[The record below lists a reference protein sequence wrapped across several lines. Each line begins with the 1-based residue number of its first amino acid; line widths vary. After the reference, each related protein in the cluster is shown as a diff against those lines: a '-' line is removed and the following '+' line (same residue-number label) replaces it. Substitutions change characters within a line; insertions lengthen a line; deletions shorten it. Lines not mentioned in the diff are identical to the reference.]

1 MACGDSVGK
10 HLKPEN
16 PDMPLV
22 ASMNFV
28 AVVLESAPFV
38 LRAIIELGVIGIVIY
53 SALLFV
59 RGTRAA
65 PVLAGII
72 ILMILISGSAKL
84 MDLSVIEWLMA
95 KMWAVVAIF
104 VLIIFQPEIRR
115 ALAQLGSQQ
124 HIGILRGTEKRE
136 REIVDVLVESLF
148 FLSNLRIGALI
159 AVEREIGMRTFAET
173 GTMIEAPLRKELLT
187 TFFFPNTP
195 LHDGGVIIKSNR
207 IVAAGCIFPLTD
219 SAELSR
225 SLGTR
230 HRAAVGITEETDAI
244 ALVVSEETGAI
255 SLAYKGRLLR
265 GLDRHRLQ
273 RHLHVHIRSGTPVA
287 EPQNQTQP
295 LSDLDT

>member
-1 MACGDSVGK
+1 MSFLDILFDHG
-10 HLKPEN
+10 
-16 PDMPLV
+16 
-22 ASMNFV
+22 
-28 AVVLESAPFV
+28 PFI
-38 LRAIIELGVIGIVIY
+38 LRTLTEIAVIGLVIY

-59 RGTRAA
+59 RGTRGA
-65 PVLAGII
+65 PVLAGVI
-72 ILMILISGSAKL
+72 ILMILVSGLAKAL
-84 MDLSVIEWLMA
+84 DLSVIEWLMA

-115 ALAQLGSQQ
+115 ALAELGSQQ
-124 HIGILRGTEKRE
+124 RIGILRGSQKRE
-136 REIVDVLVESLF
+136 REIVSVLVDSLF
-148 FLSNLRIGALI
+148 FLSSHRIGALV
-159 AVEREIGMRTFAET
+159 AVEREIGMRTIAET

-195 LHDGGVIIKSNR
+195 LHDGGVIIKGER

-265 GLDRHRLQ
+265 GLDRNRLQ
-273 RHLHVHIRSGTPVA
+273 RHLHAHIRSAGTTPA
-287 EPQNQTQP
+287 KPEPDSEP
-295 LSDLDT
+295 LADLET

>member
-1 MACGDSVGK
+1 MLPAAFMTNV
-10 HLKPEN
+10 L
-16 PDMPLV
+16 
-22 ASMNFV
+22 
-28 AVVLESAPFV
+28 AVFLEYAPFV
-38 LRAIIELGVIGIVIY
+38 LRTIIELGVIGIVIY

-72 ILMILISGSAKL
+72 ILMILVSGTAKL
-84 MDLSVIEWLMA
+84 LDLSVIEWLMA

-124 HIGILRGTEKRE
+124 HIGILRGAEKRE

-159 AVEREIGMRTFAET
+159 AVEREIGMRTISET
-173 GTMIEAPLRKELLT
+173 GTKIDAPLRKELLT

-195 LHDGGVIIKSNR
+195 LHDGGVIIKGNR

-273 RHLHVHIRSGTPVA
+273 RHLHAHIRSAAPAA
-287 EPQNQTQP
+287 EPENGTKP
-295 LSDLDT
+295 LPDLET

>member
-1 MACGDSVGK
+1 M
-10 HLKPEN
+10 L
-16 PDMPLV
+16 PDV
-22 ASMNFV
+22 FMNVV
-28 AVVLESAPFV
+28 AVFLEYAPFV
-38 LRAIIELGVIGIVIY
+38 LRTIIELGVIGIVIY

-72 ILMILISGSAKL
+72 ILMILVSGTAKL
-84 MDLSVIEWLMA
+84 LDLSVIEWLMA
-95 KMWAVVAIF
+95 KMWAVAAIF

-124 HIGILRGTEKRE
+124 HIGILRGAEKRE
-136 REIVDVLVESLF
+136 RQIVDVLVESLF

-159 AVEREIGMRTFAET
+159 AVEREIGMRTISET
-173 GTMIEAPLRKELLT
+173 GTMIDAPLRKELLT

-195 LHDGGVIIKSNR
+195 LHDGGVIIKGDR

-273 RHLHVHIRSGTPVA
+273 RHLHAHIRSAAAVA
-287 EPQNQTQP
+287 EPENGTKP
-295 LSDLDT
+295 LSDLET